1 MQISIEKTEGLERI
15 LNVTV
20 PSDKITAKVTE
31 KLNEISKEVRI
42 KGFRPG
48 KVPKNIL
55 VQRYGSHARQEVL
68 GDLINTTIQQAI
80 KDNDLEIAER
90 PEVTEVKDLDDGSY
104 SFTAKLEIMPEIPEV
119 DFALLSVSKEVS
131 DVSEKDVNAMIEKLQ
146 KQKQEWKE
154 SKAKIA
160 DGDLITIEYV
170 AKDGK
175 KQMHP
180 ESGKE
185 KMGILLGE
193 SGVPDD
199 LINIITGLKKG
210 ESASAEIDFPDVF
223 NVKEIAGKKVTFEFD
238 VIDHK
243 RGKLPKVDEK
253 FVKEFGI
260 ESGKEEDLKAEIKSN
275 LEREMANVV
284 QAKSKESV
292 LKIVRDEVKDVVIS
306 EKMIERESE
315 ALAHQAMNQAQQ
327 MGVENLP
334 HPDHKDFVESAKER
348 IINSL
353 IIGKVAKEQNIQVD
367 YTKVRAKVMEI
378 SQTFE
383 NPPQIVEYYYKN
395 PELLASIE
403 NTVIEAQVVEW
414 ILSQVKVKEKKVS
427 FDKMME
433 SSL

>member
-20 PSDKITAKVTE
+20 PSEAIASKVSE
-31 KLNEISKEVRI
+31 KLNELGKEVRI

-48 KVPKNIL
+48 RVPKNII
-55 VQRYGSHARQEVL
+55 VKRYGSHARQEVL

-104 SFTAKLEIMPEIPEV
+104 SFTAKLEVMPEIPDV
-119 DFALLSVSKEVS
+119 DFASISVSKEVS
-131 DVSEKDVNAMIEKLQ
+131 EVSEKDVNAMIKKLQ
-146 KQKQEWKE
+146 KQKQEWKD

-160 DGDLITIEYV
+160 DGDLITIKYV
-170 AKDGK
+170 AKDGE
-175 KQMHP
+175 KQIHP
-180 ESGKE
+180 KTGKE

-193 SGVPDD
+193 SGVPDA
-199 LINIITGLKKG
+199 LIKALVGLKNG
-210 ESASAEIDFPDVF
+210 DAATHEIEFPNVF
-223 NVKEIAGKKVTFEFD
+223 NVKEIAGKKVAFEFEI
-238 VIDHK
+238 IDHK
-243 RGKLPKVDEK
+243 RGKLPKVDED
-253 FVKEFGI
+253 FVKEFGV

-275 LEREMANVV
+275 LEREMSNVIL
-284 QAKSKESV
+284 AKSKETV
-292 LKIVRDEVKDVVIS
+292 LKAVRDAVKDVFIS

-327 MGVENLP
+327 MGIENPP
-334 HPDHKDFVESAKER
+334 HPDQKDFIEAAKER
-348 IINSL
+348 IVNSL
-353 IIGKVAKEQNIQVD
+353 IIGKVAKDQNIQVD
-367 YTKVRAKVMEI
+367 YTKVREKVIEI

-383 NPPQIVEYYYKN
+383 NPPQIIEYYYKT

-403 NTVIEAQVVEW
+403 NSVLEAQAVEW
-414 ILSQVKVKEKKVS
+414 ILSQAKVKEKKIS
-427 FDKMME
+427 FDKMMK